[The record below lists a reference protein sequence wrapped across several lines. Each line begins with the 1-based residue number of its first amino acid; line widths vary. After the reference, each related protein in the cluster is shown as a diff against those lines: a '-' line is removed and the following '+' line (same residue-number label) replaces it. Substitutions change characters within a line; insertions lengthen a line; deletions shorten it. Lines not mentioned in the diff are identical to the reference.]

1 VNRWWIVVAAIFL
14 LPLIAHLAL
23 SMLVGAESVEKRV
36 TNALASRSDGVYR
49 VEIEDVDFSLLGR
62 SFRATGVTI
71 APDTLATAD
80 EPGDAPRY
88 TAEAASIRLT
98 GIRFLRLL
106 VNRELRFHTV
116 DLLRPNLHVALDHTP
131 PDSTEDDTTS
141 ADSGAAPSFHHQL
154 ARHLPYVAVEHLR
167 IDSAS
172 IAVEI
177 QTGDKKQVE
186 VVDDFSFRFERI
198 EIDSTNTDFRPLF
211 SDNVRFRIGTYQRA
225 SADSLYL
232 LYAGAVEGSTRDS
245 ALTVDSLSWTTTVSD
260 EAFMRRQ
267 PHRTN
272 RYKVGFRTL
281 ALQAID
287 YWSLLEE
294 RRLAV
299 ASADMERLFVDVYN
313 DETLPEK
320 PVRPATLPHD
330 AFQSIGRP
338 VDIDTIRV
346 TEGHVEYSKRAD
358 DGVRPGTIRFEDI
371 WATIYNVTNDPARMT
386 DETPAVVDARTLVA
400 GAGLLQTRIDY
411 QLLAPELT
419 IQYRG
424 EVGDMPATA
433 FNEIFVD
440 LSGVE
445 IKSGQID
452 SIWFSIQVQRDE
464 ARGLLQ
470 VLYRDLKIELLDK
483 ATGERSLRNR
493 IATFIANNMIL
504 NEENQPTV
512 DTPAKVIVIRQQRP
526 PEKRL
531 FKFMWHTLR
540 EGLFTTIDMPVP

>member
-1 VNRWWIVVAAIFL
+1 
-14 LPLIAHLAL
+14 
-23 SMLVGAESVEKRV
+23 
-36 TNALASRSDGVYR
+36 
-49 VEIEDVDFSLLGR
+49 
-62 SFRATGVTI
+62 
-71 APDTLATAD
+71 
-80 EPGDAPRY
+80 
-88 TAEAASIRLT
+88 
-98 GIRFLRLL
+98 
-106 VNRELRFHTV
+106 
-116 DLLRPNLHVALDHTP
+116 
-131 PDSTEDDTTS
+131 
-141 ADSGAAPSFHHQL
+141 
-154 ARHLPYVAVEHLR
+154 
-167 IDSAS
+167 
-172 IAVEI
+172 
-177 QTGDKKQVE
+177 
-186 VVDDFSFRFERI
+186 
-198 EIDSTNTDFRPLF
+198 
-211 SDNVRFRIGTYQRA
+211 
-225 SADSLYL
+225 
-232 LYAGAVEGSTRDS
+232 
-245 ALTVDSLSWTTTVSD
+245 
-260 EAFMRRQ
+260 
-267 PHRTN
+267 
-272 RYKVGFRTL
+272 
-281 ALQAID
+281 
-287 YWSLLEE
+287 
-294 RRLAV
+294 
-299 ASADMERLFVDVYN
+299 
-313 DETLPEK
+313 
-320 PVRPATLPHD
+320 
-330 AFQSIGRP
+330 
-338 VDIDTIRV
+338 V
-346 TEGHVEYSKRAD
+346 TEGRVEYSKRAD